1 MQKRDK
7 HAPHLAQCSLPSSS
21 DQSPDCSFSSAS
33 VYLVDCP
40 TQPAVQPTPRFH
52 VNCQKNKGQ
61 GNLSTW
67 LRRLAARVGHILPRA
82 RSLCCRGP
90 GLCVVVRALRLA
102 VRLLRAAVNL
112 GKWRCLEQASSSD
125 FPSFII
131 SANSP
136 KGHIWSKLS
145 GK

>member
-40 TQPAVQPTPRFH
+40 THPTVQPTPRFH
-52 VNCQKNKGQ
+52 DNCQKKQGA
-61 GNLSTW
+61 GNLPTW
-67 LRRLAARVGHILPRA
+67 LWRLAPRVGHVLPGA

-90 GLCVVVRALRLA
+90 SLCVVVGALCLA

-112 GKWRCLEQASSSD
+112 GKWRCLDQASSSNLFLRFFIFD
-125 FPSFII
+125 FKVLRL
-131 SANSP
+131 AQAQ
-136 KGHIWSKLS
+136 
-145 GK
+145 